1 MAEYVITY
9 FGGNPPANAE
19 EGAQNMKEYR
29 EWMASLGDAAASPA
43 NTLKN
48 TQIISADGSMAKGSA
63 TEMSGFTVIKVASM
77 EEAMKIAQACPFLK
91 MGGSLEVGELMVMS
105 SSTA

>member
-19 EGAQNMKEYR
+19 EGAQNMNEYR
-29 EWMASLGDAAASPA
+29 EWMASLGDAAVSPA
-43 NTLKN
+43 NPLKN
-48 TQIISADGSMAKGSA
+48 TQTISADGSMAKGSA
-63 TEMSGFTVIKVASM
+63 TEMSGFTVIKVAPM